1 MSPGEKAVKPI
12 SAFLSMIGLVV
23 ILATCLQVLKL
34 PTRGTLVL
42 CIVYLSVVTY
52 FLGNSLEEIEN
63 YLLDG
68 FKKAAFTVGVLM
80 AVGCVIG
87 GWIIG
92 GVIPSII
99 YYGLDLLTPSLYLTT
114 GLILCCLTSYFTGTS
129 YGCIATMGVALIG
142 VAEGLGVPL
151 PIAAGM
157 VVSGALFGD
166 KMSPFS
172 DTTNLAAATAKT
184 PLFSHIYSMLYTGGP
199 AIVLSLVLFAI
210 IGMNFGIDQ
219 GTNPVKTQA
228 LMEAIDSVFFI
239 SPLLLLIPLVTIL
252 LIIKKVPP
260 IMSIMIGSI
269 LGVIAGML
277 FQDAFTGKEAI
288 LSLFKGV
295 SYDYGNADAAKL
307 LNRGGLGSMAW
318 IVTVALIVLAFGEL
332 IQRSGIL
339 KALLTAISSSINSSF
354 KLIVATIGACLAT
367 NLFSASQYVSIVLP
381 GETFEPAYR
390 RMNIKGNV
398 LSRTLEDS
406 GTLFAFLVPWGNDA
420 IFAAATLGVATLD
433 YAPYTFFSLI
443 CPVLAVLYAAT
454 GKFIWRR
461 DDVEL
466 ADNSFGAASPKL
478 AAVALERD
486 N

>member
-1 MSPGEKAVKPI
+1 MATNEKIVKPSLAI
-12 SAFLSMIGLVV
+12 FAMLGLIAV
-23 ILATCLQVLKL
+23 LTACLLVLRL

-42 CIVYLSVVTY
+42 CIIYLSIVSY
-52 FLGNSLEEIEN
+52 FLGSSLMEIEG
-63 YLLDG
+63 YILDG
-68 FKKAAFTVGVLM
+68 FKKAAFTVGIMM

-114 GLILCCLTSYFTGTS
+114 GLILCSLTSYFTGTS
-129 YGCIATMGVALIG
+129 YGCIGTMGVALIG
-142 VAEGLGVPL
+142 VAEGIGVPI

-184 PLFSHIYSMLYTGGP
+184 PLFSHIYSMLFTGIP
-199 AIVLSLVLFAI
+199 AIIISLIIFGV
-210 IGMNFGIDQ
+210 IGMNFED
-219 GTNPVKTQA
+219 TNAANPVKTQE
-228 LMEAIDSVFFI
+228 LMAAIDSAFFI
-239 SPLLLLIPLVTIL
+239 SPYLFLVPLLTIV

-260 IMSIMIGSI
+260 ILSIIIGSI
-269 LGVIAGML
+269 FGVIVGL
-277 FQDAFTGKEAI
+277 IFQDSFTSKEVI
-288 LSLFKGV
+288 LALFSGV
-295 SYDYGNADAAKL
+295 NYDFGNADAAKL

-318 IVTVALIVLAFGEL
+318 IVTVALIVLAFGEI

-339 KALLTAISSSINSSF
+339 KSLLTAVSNSINSRF

-420 IFAAATLGVATLD
+420 IFTAATLGVSTMD

-454 GKFIWRR
+454 GKFIWTR
-461 DDVEL
+461 DDEDTL
-466 ADNSFGAASPKL
+466 EASS
-478 AAVALERD
+478 
-486 N
+486 

>member
-1 MSPGEKAVKPI
+1 MSSYEKSVKPV
-12 SAFLSMIGLVV
+12 SAFLAMIGLVI

-52 FLGNSLEEIEN
+52 FLGNTLKEIED

-184 PLFSHIYSMLYTGGP
+184 PLFSHIYSMLFTGGP
-199 AIVLSLVLFAI
+199 AIVISLIIFAV
-210 IGMNFGIDQ
+210 IGMNFGDSQ
-219 GTNPVKTQA
+219 GTSPAKTQE
-228 LMEAIDSVFFI
+228 LMAAIDSVFMI
-239 SPLLLLIPLVTIL
+239 SPFLLLIPAATIL

-260 IMSIMIGSI
+260 ILSIMIGSI
-269 LGVIAGML
+269 LGVVAGMI
-277 FQDAFTGKEAI
+277 FQDAFTAKEAV
-288 LSLFKGV
+288 LALFKGV

-318 IVTVALIVLAFGEL
+318 IVTVALIVLAFGEI

-339 KALLTAISSSINSSF
+339 KALLTAISNSINSSF
-354 KLIVATIGACLAT
+354 RLIVATIGACLAT

-420 IFAAATLGVATLD
+420 IFTAATLGVATLD

-443 CPVLAVLYAAT
+443 CPILAVLYAAT
-454 GKFIWRR
+454 GKFVWKRENEEAA
-461 DDVEL
+461 DAPFDVTGQEL
-466 ADNSFGAASPKL
+466 VTAT
-478 AAVALERD
+478 VRTTE
-486 N
+486 

>member
-1 MSPGEKAVKPI
+1 MSPDEKAVKPI
-12 SAFLSMIGLVV
+12 SAFLAMIGLVI
-23 ILATCLQVLKL
+23 ILAVCLQVLKL

-42 CIVYLSVVTY
+42 CIVYLASVTY
-52 FLGNSLEEIEN
+52 YLGNSLSEIEG

-68 FKKAAFTVGVLM
+68 FKKASFTVGVLM

-99 YYGLDLLTPSLYLTT
+99 YYGLELLTPSLYLTT

-184 PLFSHIYSMLYTGGP
+184 PLFSHIYSMLFTGGP
-199 AIVLSLVLFAI
+199 AIVISLIIFAV
-210 IGMNFGIDQ
+210 IGMNFGDAQ
-219 GTNPVKTQA
+219 NANPAKTQE
-228 LMEAIDSVFFI
+228 LMSAIDSVFFI
-239 SPLLLLIPLVTIL
+239 SPFLLLVPAVTIL
-252 LIIKKVPP
+252 MIIKKVPP

-269 LGVIAGML
+269 LGVLAGMI
-277 FQDAFTGKEAI
+277 FQDAFTSKEAI
-288 LSLFKGV
+288 LALFKGV

-339 KALLTAISSSINSSF
+339 KALLTAISNSISSSF
-354 KLIVATIGACLAT
+354 RLILATIGACLAT

-420 IFAAATLGVATLD
+420 IFTAATLGVATLD
-433 YAPYTFFSLI
+433 YAPYTFFSLL
-443 CPVLAVLYAAT
+443 CPLLAIFYAAT
-454 GKFIWRR
+454 GKFIWKR
-461 DDVEL
+461 DEEEITEFSLDTTSQEL
-466 ADNSFGAASPKL
+466 APAIQK
-478 AAVALERD
+478 
-486 N
+486 

>member
-1 MSPGEKAVKPI
+1 MSPGEKTVKP
-12 SAFLSMIGLVV
+12 SLAFIAMLGLVV
-23 ILATCLQVLKL
+23 ILTICLQVLKL
-34 PTRGTLVL
+34 PTRGSLVL
-42 CIVYLSVVTY
+42 CIVYISVVSY
-52 FLGNSLEEIEN
+52 FLGNSLKEIES

-68 FKKAAFTVGVLM
+68 FKKAAFTVGILM

-157 VVSGALFGD
+157 IVSGALFGD

-184 PLFSHIYSMLYTGGP
+184 PLFSHIYSMLFTGGP
-199 AIVLSLVLFAI
+199 AIVISLIIFAV
-210 IGMNFGIDQ
+210 IGMNFGDENAA
-219 GTNPVKTQA
+219 NPAKTQE
-228 LMEAIDSVFFI
+228 LMTAIDSVFFI
-239 SPLLLLIPLVTIL
+239 SPFLLLVPAITII
-252 LIIKKVPP
+252 LIIRKTPP
-260 IMSIMIGSI
+260 ILSIMIGSI
-269 LGVIAGML
+269 IGVIVAL
-277 FQDAFTGKEAI
+277 IFQDAFTTKEVI

-339 KALLTAISSSINSSF
+339 RALLTAVSKSINSSF

-381 GETFEPAYR
+381 GETFEPAYK
-390 RMNIKGNV
+390 RMGIKGNV

-420 IFAAATLGVATLD
+420 IFTAATLGVATLD

-443 CPVLAVLYAAT
+443 CPLIAILYAAT
-454 GKFIWRR
+454 GAFIWKR
-461 DDVEL
+461 DDQD
-466 ADNSFGAASPKL
+466 ADVP
-478 AAVALERD
+478 V
-486 N
+486 